1 MHWKYSLLIF
11 SFAVA
16 AQGEQDPSNRV
27 KRQSCT
33 CRPKSRC
40 AWAVYRR
47 SQTSGF
53 VCDLEGGRE
62 GFCCPDIVARTSQ
75 RKTSLFSTRSF
86 ATFSPRHPTVSNNET
101 QTTLSRVKNPERSFV
116 QEDVVED
123 ITQDDTDL
131 LSTARKPQIAVRQEN
146 VVVNTTQEE
155 IDLLSTTIVPDASRL
170 PSVFTNRDIVLNVR
184 QTETSFAKV
193 DDETRGHR
201 LNNKLKNEFKDL
213 SDYARKILHTTIA
226 PAEST
231 SRLPSVVTNQDIKE
245 ILLNV
250 RQSETSFAP
259 VDVETQGHRLNNK
272 AKTEFQDLRDYARK
286 VLHMGLDN

>member
-1 MHWKYSLLIF
+1 MHWTISLLIF
-11 SFAVA
+11 SLAVA
-16 AQGEQDPSNRV
+16 AQGEQDTSNRV

-53 VCDLEGGRE
+53 VCDLKGGRE

-75 RKTSLFSTRSF
+75 QKTSLFSTRSF
-86 ATFSPRHPTVSNNET
+86 ATFSPRHPIVSNNKT
-101 QTTLSRVKNPERSFV
+101 QNKLSRVKNPERSFV

-146 VVVNTTQEE
+146 VVANTTQEE
-155 IDLLSTTIVPDASRL
+155 TDLLSTTIVPDTSTSRL
-170 PSVFTNRDIVLNVR
+170 PSAVTNRDIQNILLNVR

-193 DDETRGHR
+193 SDETRGHR
-201 LNNKLKNEFKDL
+201 LNNKLKKEFKDL
-213 SDYARKILHTTIA
+213 SEYARKILH
-226 PAEST
+226 
-231 SRLPSVVTNQDIKE
+231 
-245 ILLNV
+245 
-250 RQSETSFAP
+250 
-259 VDVETQGHRLNNK
+259 
-272 AKTEFQDLRDYARK
+272 
-286 VLHMGLDN
+286 MG

>member
-1 MHWKYSLLIF
+1 MHWTISLLIF
-11 SFAVA
+11 SLAVA

-75 RKTSLFSTRSF
+75 RKTSLLSTRSF
-86 ATFSPRHPTVSNNET
+86 ATFSPVSNSDIQNKFLT
-101 QTTLSRVKNPERSFV
+101 VRNPHRSFR
-116 QEDVVED
+116 QEDVEYV
-123 ITQDDTDL
+123 
-131 LSTARKPQIAVRQEN
+131 K
-146 VVVNTTQEE
+146 
-155 IDLLSTTIVPDASRL
+155 DLLSTTIVPDASRL

-231 SRLPSVVTNQDIKE
+231 SRLPSVVTNRDIQN

-250 RQSETSFAP
+250 RQTETSFAK
-259 VDVETQGHRLNNK
+259 VSDETRGHRLNNK
-272 AKTEFQDLRDYARK
+272 LKKEFKDLSEYARK
-286 VLHMGLDN
+286 ILHMG